1 MQITGDGS
9 KTIEETLR
17 AMNELT
23 GWESCKGEKQLPH
36 KESKRDKK

>member
-9 KTIEETLR
+9 KTIEETLW

>member
-1 MQITGDGS
+1 MGLTDESS

-23 GWESCKGEKQLPH
+23 GWESCKGEKRLPH
-36 KESKRDKK
+36 KESKRNKK